1 MALSVQIKQIKR
13 VKRKKT
19 TIYEAKN
26 HCKYAKI
33 LNIRLNNSDDN
44 HTISTKKRR
53 KKLWTRHNID
63 AVIILFDSPNAG
75 YAVRVQMN
83 HNLCMYS
90 SVNPEDA
97 KKLSGWSHL
106 NCVFWRFF
114 FFSSSKKS
122 FLLLFHKE
130 NEMYRFSW
138 WQCQSINLRLI
149 LRRHSIYTKLPYDS
163 HTFWLLVDLLEKW
176 QCDLIS

>member
-19 TIYEAKN
+19 TFYGAKN

-83 HNLCMYS
+83 HNLCMYW

-114 FFSSSKKS
+114 F
-122 FLLLFHKE
+122 LLFIEKVFFCC
-130 NEMYRFSW
+130 FS
-138 WQCQSINLRLI
+138 
-149 LRRHSIYTKLPYDS
+149 TKRMKF
-163 HTFWLLVDLLEKW
+163 TVLVDDSVS
-176 QCDLIS
+176 QLIWDWY